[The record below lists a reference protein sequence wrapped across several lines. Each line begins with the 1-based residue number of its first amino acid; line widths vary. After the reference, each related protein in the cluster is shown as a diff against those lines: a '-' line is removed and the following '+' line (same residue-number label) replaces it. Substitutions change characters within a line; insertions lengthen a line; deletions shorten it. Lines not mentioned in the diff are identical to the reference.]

1 MFIDKRRK
9 EIENLLKEN
18 GQASVKEI
26 AKHLCV
32 SEATVR
38 RDLTELKRQGIVER
52 SHGGA
57 VLTINGSE
65 ISIFARM
72 NKNAKEKQT
81 VAYKAMSILP
91 EFNTVFVDSSSTAL
105 SLFERL
111 DLSFKTVVTNNLQ
124 TALTLC
130 KKKDI
135 NLILLGGTV
144 KFNSTSSVGGL
155 TLNELSE
162 FYFDLTVCSC
172 SSIKETGAYETSIA
186 QKEIK
191 KKALKNSNKKILIV
205 DNNKFNANGSFKVA
219 SLLEFDYIVTD
230 KKPGEKFLTNN
241 NFIY

>member
-26 AKHLCV
+26 SKLLSV

-38 RDLTELKRQGIVER
+38 RDLTELKKQGIVQR

-57 VLTINGSE
+57 VLTMNGSE
-65 ISIFARM
+65 ISIFARI
-72 NKNAKEKQT
+72 NKDAKEKEI
-81 VAYKAMSILP
+81 VAYKTMDILP
-91 EFNTVFVDSSSTAL
+91 KFNTVFIDSSSTAL
-105 SLFERL
+105 ALFERL

-130 KKKDI
+130 KKKDV
-135 NLILLGGTV
+135 NLILLGGNV
-144 KFNSTSSVGGL
+144 KFNNVSTVGGI

-172 SSIKETGAYETSIA
+172 SSIKETGAYETSIE
-186 QKEIK
+186 QSKIK
-191 KKALKNSNKKILIV
+191 KKALQNSDKKILVV
-205 DNNKFNANGSFKVA
+205 DNSKFHTSGSFKVA
-219 SLLEFDYIVTD
+219 NLLEFDYIVTD
-230 KKPGEKFLTNN
+230 KKPSERFLLND

>member
-26 AKHLCV
+26 SKHLSV

-38 RDLTELKRQGIVER
+38 RDLTELKKQGIVQR

-57 VLTINGSE
+57 VLSMNGSE

-72 NKNAKEKQT
+72 NENAKEKEL
-81 VAYKAMSILP
+81 VAYKTMDILP
-91 EFNTVFVDSSSTAL
+91 KFNTAFIDSSSTAL
-105 SLFERL
+105 ALFERL

-130 KKKDI
+130 KKRDI
-135 NLILLGGTV
+135 NLILLGGSV
-144 KFNSTSSVGGL
+144 KFNSVSSVGGI

-162 FYFDLTVCSC
+162 FHFDLTVCSC
-172 SSIKETGAYETSIA
+172 SSIKEPGAYETSIE
-186 QKEIK
+186 QSKIK
-191 KKALKNSNKKILIV
+191 QKALQNSDKKILVV
-205 DNNKFNANGSFKVA
+205 DNSKFFTSGSFKVA
-219 SLLEFDYIVTD
+219 SLSEFNYVVTD
-230 KKPGEKFLTNN
+230 KKPSEKFLENGY
-241 NFIY
+241 FIY